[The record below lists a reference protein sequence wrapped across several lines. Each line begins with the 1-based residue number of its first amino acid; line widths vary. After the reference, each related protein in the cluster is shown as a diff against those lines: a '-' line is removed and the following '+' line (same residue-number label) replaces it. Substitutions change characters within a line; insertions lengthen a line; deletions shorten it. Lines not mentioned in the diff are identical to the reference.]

1 MTHLTAPET
10 FVDVDGVTQ
19 PGPAARFSRT
29 PGLVASRLSLAGEHT
44 RDVLVEAGIDAGPLL
59 RSTAAVQRRP

>member
-1 MTHLTAPET
+1 MKRGERIEER
-10 FVDVDGVTQ
+10 
-19 PGPAARFSRT
+19 ARFSRT

-59 RSTAAVQRRP
+59 RSIPPP